1 MLDFTAGCFAFAL
14 RALGAAPV
22 HEGCL
27 PKADLRL
34 GLLFAVRVGPGQIQS
49 NSDSLAL
56 KMI

>member
-14 RALGAAPV
+14 RAVGAAPV

-56 KMI
+56 